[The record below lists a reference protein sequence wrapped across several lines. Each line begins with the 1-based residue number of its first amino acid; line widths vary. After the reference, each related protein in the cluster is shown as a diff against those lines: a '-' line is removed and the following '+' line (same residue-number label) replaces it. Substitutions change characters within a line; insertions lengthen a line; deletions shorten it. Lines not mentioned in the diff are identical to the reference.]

1 MEKYP
6 VRWPKINKFNKLQS
20 KAGARDQVKGGIFGL
35 IRNEQNNNQNK
46 KKWEN
51 GVGFTVESL
60 LIKLLLLY
68 GHLKHL
74 WPRAFE

>member
-46 KKWEN
+46 KIEK
-51 GVGFTVESL
+51 VS
-60 LIKLLLLY
+60 I
-68 GHLKHL
+68 LK
-74 WPRAFE
+74 